1 MEGGSLGS
9 CSRLWDARRWGWLLG
24 SPGLAQVSSG
34 RSGGG
39 GPAEHPQPQ
48 GSYLLPPFATL
59 ALPGLHQLQL
69 RVVPTSQS
77 LGGSWKTVLE
87 TELHFNTANDGA
99 TLLLP
104 SPSVF

>member
-1 MEGGSLGS
+1 MVDLWEPVLVFGMHGVGGGCLGP
-9 CSRLWDARRWGWLLG
+9 RGWHRFPLG
-24 SPGLAQVSSG
+24 G
-34 RSGGG
+34 RG

-48 GSYLLPPFATL
+48 SSCVLPPFATL

-69 RVVPTSQS
+69 RVVPTGQS
-77 LGGSWKTVLE
+77 LGGSWRTVLE